1 MKSPY
6 LIQGNKHID
15 ERGVIS
21 FVNDF
26 NLENVVRFYTI
37 LHEDISI
44 IRAWQGHKFE
54 TKYFYCLKGRFIIN
68 LVKIDDWDSPTI
80 DLSVDTFILEE
91 GISQVLFVPPGYA
104 NGFKATL
111 KNSHLLVFSD
121 KTVKDSLGDDYRFD
135 KDNWFNWEKV

>member
-37 LHEDISI
+37 LHENISI

-91 GISQVLFVPPGYA
+91 GISHESR
-104 NGFKATL
+104 KI
-111 KNSHLLVFSD
+111 
-121 KTVKDSLGDDYRFD
+121 
-135 KDNWFNWEKV
+135 